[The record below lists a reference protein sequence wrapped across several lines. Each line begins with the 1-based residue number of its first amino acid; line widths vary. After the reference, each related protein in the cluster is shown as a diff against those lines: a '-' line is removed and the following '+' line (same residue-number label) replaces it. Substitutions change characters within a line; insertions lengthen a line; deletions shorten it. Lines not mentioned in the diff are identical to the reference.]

1 MKKRIL
7 LLLVALL
14 FAGAASDA
22 REVKGRVCCDGKG
35 VGGVEVSDGVSIV
48 RTDSRGR
55 YVLDLSP
62 ESRFVF
68 LSTPSGY
75 ISSTRGG
82 ETCFWKAVRE
92 GERRYDFSLEKNPQ
106 DDTCHEVVVLADP
119 QISDAEE
126 FPLLRENARS
136 LSAEAAKLRSEHYT
150 FGICLGDIVGWNHAL
165 YGEYNEIMDSTLLEF
180 RSVIG
185 NHDMTNYGRSFET
198 STADYERTYGPTY
211 YSYNVGRV
219 HHIVLN
225 DNFFVGKD
233 WYYIGYLPEKQ
244 LRWMEEDLR
253 GVSPEKLVVLSI
265 HIPTTLDPKDRT
277 GYYFD
282 YGMISEVLCNKK
294 AIYDILAP
302 YRALILSGHIH
313 TCNNQMINDRL
324 EEHNITSLG
333 GAWWCG
339 PVCIDGSPAGFK
351 VYSFNGTDVNWR
363 FVSCENADVSVS
375 AEGTPS
381 SYVQTPNETRGEGDR
396 AEGHLKV
403 YVDDPMYPGEVVANV
418 WDYDGKWKVEC
429 FADGVKICDMERF
442 RGTDPLAAALYKD
455 PSSLK
460 RSWVCATP
468 TPNLFRA
475 PLPEGAKSIT
485 VRVTDRFGRTWKIS
499 ADNVGSVDR

>member
-1 MKKRIL
+1 MEKKIL
-7 LLLVALL
+7 LPLMVSLTLACVA
-14 FAGAASDA
+14 AGA
-22 REVKGRVCCDGKG
+22 ENIKGRVCCGGKG
-35 VGGVEVSDGVSIV
+35 VGVVEVSDGVSIV

-55 YVLDLSP
+55 YTLDLSP

-126 FPLLRENARS
+126 FPLLRENVRA
-136 LSAEAAKLRSEHYT
+136 LSAEAARLRSSRYT
-150 FGICLGDIVGWNHAL
+150 FGVCLGDIVGWNHAL
-165 YGEYNEIMDSTLLEF
+165 YGEYNEIMDSTGLEF

-233 WYYIGYLPEKQ
+233 WYYIGYLPESQ
-244 LRWMEEDLR
+244 LRWMEEDLK
-253 GVSPEKLVVLSI
+253 GVSKETLVVLSV
-265 HIPTTLDPKDRT
+265 HIPTTLDEKDRT

-294 AIYDILAP
+294 AVYDILAP

-313 TCNNQMINDRL
+313 TCNNQMINERL

-351 VYSFNGTDVNWR
+351 VYSFNGTDVSWR
-363 FVSCENADVSVS
+363 FVSCANGDASSEGESSDESSDEAQCDAD
-375 AEGTPS
+375 P
-381 SYVQTPNETRGEGDR
+381 

-403 YVDDPMYPGEVVANV
+403 YVDDPMYPGQVVANV
-418 WDYDGKWKVEC
+418 WDYDPLWKVQC
-429 FADGVKICDMERF
+429 FADGEKVCDMERF
-442 RGTDPLAAALYKD
+442 RGVDPLASVLYRD

-460 RSWVCATP
+460 RSWVCAVP

-475 PLPEGAKSIT
+475 PLPEGAKSVT
-485 VRVTDRFGRTWKIS
+485 VRVTDRFNHIWEAAQKS
-499 ADNVGSVDR
+499 ALPRCTPR